1 MAKNDLVHAHD
12 VLQNVG
18 FKRCQWDACYL
29 RAKFSDAP
37 AIHYHFEY
45 PSALS
50 LSSTLFGGEWVERE
64 SDKGFEELETV
75 RIYRKEDTL
84 WEIDE
89 FDILGPAY
97 NAMYASDRILDG
109 PPWREECED
118 MYQGAW
124 PKIRIPTPQRYTEA
138 LILNWIR
145 HKGTKREM
153 YWFFKLFDMCNA
165 YHDNYYRHDVI
176 DRMDDQLRGILIVF
190 IGICDF
196 DCDELMK
203 PDDAA
208 AEFQKLLAE
217 AYKTLYRR
225 VFPLSRGFLDPVSL
239 QQR

>member
-37 AIHYHFEY
+37 AIHYHFET
-45 PSALS
+45 PSVLS
-50 LSSTLFGGEWVERE
+50 HSSTFFCREWVERE

-84 WEIDE
+84 WEIDN
-89 FDILGPAY
+89 FNIRGPAY
-97 NAMYASDRILDG
+97 NAMYASERMLDG
-109 PPWREECED
+109 PEWGEECEHK
-118 MYQGAW
+118 YQGAW

-145 HKGTKREM
+145 HRGTKREM

-165 YHDNYYRHDVI
+165 LYDNYYRHEFI
-176 DRMDDQLRGILIVF
+176 DRMDDHLRGVLLAF
-190 IGICDF
+190 IEICDF
-196 DCDELMK
+196 DCDEIME

-217 AYKTLYRR
+217 ADKTLYCRAFQLAR
-225 VFPLSRGFLDPVSL
+225 NPSDL
-239 QQR
+239 

>member
-1 MAKNDLVHAHD
+1 MSWQKCLVHAHD
-12 VLQNVG
+12 ALQNVG
-18 FKRCQWDACYL
+18 FERCQWDDCYL

-37 AIHYHFEY
+37 AAHYHFET
-45 PSALS
+45 PSVLS
-50 LSSTLFGGEWVERE
+50 LSSTLFCRKWVERE

-84 WEIDE
+84 WEIDNFE
-89 FDILGPAY
+89 IRGPAY
-97 NAMYASDRILDG
+97 NAMHASDRILDG

-118 MYQGAW
+118 KYQGAW
-124 PKIRIPTPQRYTEA
+124 PKIGIPTPQRYTEA

-165 YHDNYYRHDVI
+165 SHDNYYGNEVF
-176 DRMDDQLRGILIVF
+176 DRMDDHLRGILIA
-190 IGICDF
+190 IMQICDF
-196 DCDELMK
+196 DCDELMT

-208 AEFQKLLAE
+208 AEFQKLLAG

-225 VFPLSRGFLDPVSL
+225 AFQLSRNFSDP
-239 QQR
+239 